1 MELTPTFHVLL
12 QHFRPVFTAPSFR
25 LFVFLL
31 TGWAISGRH
40 RYITECIFTAGQ
52 VGIGHWSCYH
62 RFFSQYAW
70 SLDGLCQALAQL
82 LIERFAPDG
91 PILLAADDTLCH
103 KRGLGVFGAGMHHD
117 PLFSSKAVKVFAWG
131 HDWVVLALLLRL
143 PRWAP
148 TKVFALPLL
157 VRLYV
162 NHQGLAKGTKAK
174 STPPKRKPKGN
185 AAAQPKPKQKKW
197 RPTNPNH
204 RTRPQLL
211 VEMLQ
216 VLAGWF
222 PERQFVIGAD
232 SAYAG
237 KSVLRHLPANV
248 DLISQVHP
256 QGVLYQPPPPPSG
269 QRGARRKKGERL
281 PGLQA
286 WADDPASPWETLV
299 FDQYGLH
306 ATLQVKVQQA
316 LYYTAG
322 KDRLLTIILTR
333 DTKGKRPGHRF
344 YCTRLDWS
352 VRDVLSAYASRWA
365 LEVTFEGAKQVLGL
379 EDPANRLPKAVR
391 RTAPVALVLYSLI
404 VLWFDT
410 AGHEWV
416 RFPERPWYSRKKEPS
431 FQDMVTTLRRKS
443 WEAKLAEVVAP
454 NGPHAKWLATVVEWA
469 ARVG

>member
-1 MELTPTFHVLL
+1 MELTPSFRALL
-12 QHFRPVFTAPSFR
+12 LHFRPVFTAPSFR
-25 LFVFLL
+25 LFVLIL
-31 TGWAISGRH
+31 TSWALSSRH
-40 RYITECIFTAGQ
+40 RFITECIFTAGQ

-70 SLDGLCQALAQL
+70 SLDSLCQALAQL
-82 LIERFAPDG
+82 LVERFAPAG
-91 PILLAADDTLCH
+91 PILLAGDDTLCR
-103 KRGLGVFGAGMHHD
+103 KRGLGLFGAGMHHD
-117 PLFSSKAVKVFAWG
+117 PLLSSKALKVFSWG
-131 HDWVVLALLLRL
+131 HDWVVLALLVRC

-157 VRLYV
+157 FRLYV
-162 NHQGLAKGTKAK
+162 NRQGVAKGKTKRHSPQQPRAGAATPAK
-174 STPPKRKPKGN
+174 KK
-185 AAAQPKPKQKKW
+185 KKW

-211 VEMLQ
+211 VELLTL
-216 VLAGWF
+216 LAGWF
-222 PERQFVIGAD
+222 PQRQFVACVDTG
-232 SAYAG
+232 YAG
-237 KSVLRHLPANV
+237 KSVLRRLPPNV

-256 QGVLYQPPPPPSG
+256 QGVLYAPPPPPTG
-269 QRGARRKKGERL
+269 KRGARRKKGARL
-281 PGLQA
+281 PDLQA
-286 WADDPASPWETLV
+286 WADDAASPWQTLV

-322 KDRLLTIILTR
+322 KGRLLTIILTR
-333 DTKGKRPGHRF
+333 DTTGKRPDHRC

-352 VRDVLSAYASRWA
+352 VREVLSAYASRWA
-365 LEVTFEGAKQVLGL
+365 LEVTFEGAKQVLGF
-379 EDPANRLPKAVR
+379 EDPANRLPKAVQ

-410 AGHEWV
+410 VGHTEV
-416 RFPERPWYSRKKEPS
+416 RFPHRPWYQRKREPS

-443 WEAKLAEVVAP
+443 WEEKLGEVVAP
-454 NGPHAKWLATVVEWA
+454 SGPHGKWLATVAEWA